1 MVFQTSYENIN
12 PFDFNMCCKCIMNF
26 ICWQQLLNNSFFRVD
41 IFSKN
46 IETSYKSKLRNSI
59 LLWTF
64 EEKRTRPFAIII
76 ICAAIKLRIVAKV
89 TEQCY
94 WVLQRYGRK
103 VEISHGDPRTT
114 QFREPPGTSRSLGN
128 VLYYLNFKS

>member
-26 ICWQQLLNNSFFRVD
+26 ICWQQLFNNSFFRVD

-64 EEKRTRPFAIII
+64 EEKRTRPFVIII

-103 VEISHGDPRTT
+103 VETSHGDPRTT

>member
-64 EEKRTRPFAIII
+64 EEKRTRPFVIII

-103 VEISHGDPRTT
+103 VEPSHGDSSTT

>member
-64 EEKRTRPFAIII
+64 EEKRTRPFVIII

-103 VEISHGDPRTT
+103 VEPSHGDSRTT

>member
-64 EEKRTRPFAIII
+64 EEKRTRPFVIII

-89 TEQCY
+89 TKQCY

-103 VEISHGDPRTT
+103 VETSHGDPRTT